1 MTFIRF
7 GNLFSLSLFLFFSF
21 LSSRAPLQVAP
32 LICCRHGQLSR
43 RGRCRPPGSLE
54 ALIRSF
60 LLRGKACLLRRP
72 FGGAAQ
78 GVRVMFS
85 LARSFPRPRRTLVPD
100 SRMAVGE
107 DLRRES
113 TRERIWSIRRGT
125 RPCRRPGRRK
135 GRPFAT
141 RRQLDVGV
149 VLTRLRETHDTSPV
163 HSRNSRSNG
172 RCEPTCRC
180 VSPPPTLTPI
190 PTQTHVHGGEDTH
203 TRAKAA
209 HIHGQAFHT

>member
-43 RGRCRPPGSLE
+43 RGRSRPPGSLE

-85 LARSFPRPRRTLVPD
+85 LARSFPRPQTDACSRLAYGRRGGSPSGVHEGANLVHTARNTALQAAKA
-100 SRMAVGE
+100 SEGAAVRNEAAVG
-107 DLRRES
+107 
-113 TRERIWSIRRGT
+113 RRG
-125 RPCRRPGRRK
+125 
-135 GRPFAT
+135 
-141 RRQLDVGV
+141 
-149 VLTRLRETHDTSPV
+149 
-163 HSRNSRSNG
+163 RSNEVTG
-172 RCEPTCRC
+172 NTRH
-180 VSPPPTLTPI
+180 I
-190 PTQTHVHGGEDTH
+190 PGAQS
-203 TRAKAA
+203 
-209 HIHGQAFHT
+209 